1 MEQDRQR
8 HTLGQSK
15 MIKWLV
21 TLGIL
26 GVVAV
31 TGFQLVPVYMS
42 NYAVKQIV
50 QDVVA
55 DEELRSKPKRELLS
69 KLKGRFIAQDL
80 DHLDPGEIIKVA
92 RDNNGEW
99 VLDVKY
105 EERRKLMYNLEI
117 VAGFD
122 EQFTN

>member
-1 MEQDRQR
+1 
-8 HTLGQSK
+8 
-15 MIKWLV
+15 MIKWL
-21 TLGIL
+21 GIL
-26 GVVAV
+26 AILFFVAL

-42 NYAVKQIV
+42 NYAVKQIA
-50 QDVVA
+50 QEVVTDSA
-55 DEELRSKPKRELLS
+55 LKSKPKREVINQ
-69 KLKGRFIAQDL
+69 LKGRFLAQDL
-80 DHLDPGEIIKVA
+80 DHLDPGEIVKVG

-99 VLDVKY
+99 VLDIKY

>member
-1 MEQDRQR
+1 
-8 HTLGQSK
+8 
-15 MIKWLV
+15 MIKWLAAFA
-21 TLGIL
+21 II
-26 GVVAV
+26 GVVAI
-31 TGFQLVPVYMS
+31 TGIQLVPVYMN
-42 NYAVKQIV
+42 NYAVSEIV
-50 QDVVA
+50 REVVA
-55 DEELRSKPKRELLS
+55 DESLRSRPKREVIS
-69 KLKGRFIAQDL
+69 QLKGRFNAQDI
-80 DHLDPGEIIKVA
+80 DHLDPGEIVKVA

>member
-1 MEQDRQR
+1 
-8 HTLGQSK
+8 
-15 MIKWLV
+15 MIKWL
-21 TLGIL
+21 
-26 GVVAV
+26 GVLAIVFFVGV

-42 NYAVKQIV
+42 NYTVKQIA
-50 QDVVA
+50 QDVVEDTA
-55 DEELRSKPKRELLS
+55 LRSKPKREVIS
-69 KLKGRFIAQDL
+69 RIKGKFNAQDL
-80 DHLDPGEIIKVA
+80 HHLDPSEIVKVA
-92 RDNNGEW
+92 RDKKGDW

>member
-1 MEQDRQR
+1 
-8 HTLGQSK
+8 

-122 EQFTN
+122 EQFSN

>member
-1 MEQDRQR
+1 
-8 HTLGQSK
+8 
-15 MIKWLV
+15 MIKWLGM
-21 TLGIL
+21 LALI
-26 GVVAV
+26 GVVAI
-31 TGFQLVPVYMS
+31 TGIQLVPVYMS
-42 NYAVKQIV
+42 NYAVKQIA
-50 QDVVA
+50 QEVVA
-55 DEELRSKPKRELLS
+55 DTSLKAKPKRDVLNQ
-69 KLKGRFIAQDL
+69 LKGRFIAQDL
-80 DHLDPGEIIKVA
+80 DHLDPGEIVKVA

>member
-1 MEQDRQR
+1 
-8 HTLGQSK
+8 

-21 TLGIL
+21 GIAFI
-26 GVVAV
+26 GVIAI
-31 TGFQLVPVYMS
+31 TAIQLVPVYM
-42 NYAVKQIV
+42 NNFAVKEIV
-50 QDVVA
+50 RDVVA
-55 DEELRSKPKRELLS
+55 DDSLKARPKRDIINR
-69 KLKGRFIAQDL
+69 LKGRFQAQDL
-80 DHLDPGEIIKVA
+80 NHLDPGQIVKVA
-92 RDNNGEW
+92 KDNNGDW

>member
-1 MEQDRQR
+1 
-8 HTLGQSK
+8 

-21 TLGIL
+21 TLGII
-26 GVVAV
+26 GVVAI

-69 KLKGRFIAQDL
+69 QLKGRFRAQDL